1 MLEAVTFDFWDT
13 LLHEELSAMRTGQ
26 LAAWEGLLVEAG
38 HPTDPVALAAAFDEN
53 WIEFERCWELN
64 AGPYTPE
71 ATTDFIC
78 GRVGLEPDESL
89 RTALSNAFRE
99 VGETVPLEPAPNAEA
114 CLSAL
119 RDAGLRLAIVC
130 DVGLVRSPTLRSR
143 LDGFGLL
150 GYFEAWSFSD
160 ETGWFKPAAE
170 AFRPALEG
178 LGVADPSRVAHVG
191 DNLRTDAA
199 GALALGMTAVRY
211 TGLVDRAD
219 ERLPEATHVIADLGD
234 LPGVLRI

>member
-78 GRVGLEPDESL
+78 GRIGIEPGGSL
-89 RTALSNAFRE
+89 RAALIDAFRE
-99 VGETVPLEPAPNAEA
+99 VGETVPLEAAPNAQT
-114 CLSAL
+114 CLAAL
-119 RDAGLRLAIVC
+119 RDAGIRLAIVC

-150 GYFEAWSFSD
+150 QYFEAWSFSD
-160 ETGWFKPAAE
+160 ETGWFKPAPE

>member
-211 TGLVDRAD
+211 AGIVDRAD
-219 ERLPEATHVIADLGD
+219 DRYPEATHVIADLAD
-234 LPGVLRI
+234 LPRVLGI

>member
-13 LLHEELSAMRTGQ
+13 LVHEEGRAMRTGQ
-26 LAAWEGLLVEAG
+26 LAAWEKLLAEAG
-38 HPTDPVALAAAFDEN
+38 HPADPEALAAAFDEN
-53 WIEFERCWELN
+53 WAEFERCWAVN
-64 AGPYTPE
+64 AGPYTP
-71 ATTDFIC
+71 AKSADFIC
-78 GRVGLEPDESL
+78 RRIGVEPSAPL
-89 RTALSNAFRE
+89 RSALIDAFRE
-99 VGETVPLEPAPNAEA
+99 VGEVVPLEAAPNAES
-114 CLSAL
+114 CLAAL

-130 DVGLVRSPTLRSR
+130 DVGLVRSPTLRAR

-150 GYFEAWSFSD
+150 RYFEAWSFSD

-178 LGVADPSRVAHVG
+178 LGVADPARVVHVG

-211 TGLVDRAD
+211 SGLVDRAD

-234 LPGVLRI
+234 LPGVLGI